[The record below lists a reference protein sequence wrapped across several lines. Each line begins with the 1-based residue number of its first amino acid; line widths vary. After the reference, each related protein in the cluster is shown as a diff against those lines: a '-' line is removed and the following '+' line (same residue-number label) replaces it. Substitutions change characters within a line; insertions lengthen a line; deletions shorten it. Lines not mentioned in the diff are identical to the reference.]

1 MKEGVNPHMMSKE
14 QEKAAQER
22 ITRAKREKT
31 IETFQNNTS

>member
-22 ITRAKREKT
+22 ITRAKMEKT
-31 IETFQNNTS
+31 IETFQSDTS